1 MQMMKLNAPNLRP
14 VGKARKPTE
23 SELPSLGA
31 GGRSFHHE
39 TLFYAGEDGFLTGA
53 MPFINDAL
61 ASDEPILVAVHRAKT
76 VLLREALGGDAPRVH
91 FIDMQLIGRNPARMI
106 PVWRELL
113 QTHARD
119 RRPVRAIGEAVW
131 AGRSQAEL
139 TECRRHE
146 SLLNLAFDGGHPW
159 SLLCPYDLNA

>member
-1 MQMMKLNAPNLRP
+1 GGGPSFPQRPLFNA
-14 VGKARKPTE
+14 AQ
-23 SELPSLGA
+23 
-31 GGRSFHHE
+31 
-39 TLFYAGEDGFLTGA
+39 DGFLAGA
-53 MPFINDAL
+53 MRYNNDGRAG
-61 ASDEPILVAVHRAKT
+61 AEPILVAVHRAKT
-76 VLLREALGGDAPRVH
+76 VLLREALGSDAPRVH